1 MKLSKILTYS
11 STFIICGFLSA
22 LPEGPERPQIPLEL
36 KPQADAIKASVEAG
50 EITHEEAR
58 EKIKELLDENKPE
71 LDDNIEEPN
80 SRDFSAE
87 LREVNKA
94 VRGSKL
100 SLKQAKEKI
109 KAIYGEMAEKGE
121 YHSAQRP
128 DKAELSDEVKT
139 QLDGIKEKQEA
150 LHSEL
155 KESLADLGE
164 DATKEEIKAAAQEFK
179 EANKER
185 FEAIKAEHEAIREE
199 LKAARPERPERPQIE
214 LSEELQA
221 KVDDLKQKREELHE
235 AQKEMLT
242 TLKDASKE
250 ERKEIIEQFKE
261 DNKAKHQE
269 IKETAKALKE
279 EIRDQVE
286 TEATRTSD
294 L

>member
-1 MKLSKILTYS
+1 MKKYLITLFAT
-11 STFIICGFLSA
+11 CFLSCTFLFA
-22 LPEGPERPQIPLEL
+22 QSKPGEGFKDRSKPEVSKPEGKPDGATGLEKPEDR
-36 KPQADAIKASVEAG
+36 KPF
-50 EITHEEAR
+50 
-58 EKIKELLDENKPE
+58 EKIKL
-71 LDDNIEEPN
+71 I
-80 SRDFSAE
+80 
-87 LREVNKA
+87 
-94 VRGSKL
+94 
-100 SLKQAKEKI
+100 KEKL
-109 KAIYGEMAEKGE
+109 AENGDIRRP
-121 YHSAQRP
+121 QRP
-128 DKAELSDEVKT
+128 DKGELSEEVKT

-179 EANKER
+179 AANKER
-185 FEAIKAEHEAIREE
+185 FEAIKAQHEAIREE
-199 LKAARPERPERPQIE
+199 LKAARPARPERLQIE
-214 LSEELQA
+214 LSEELKA
-221 KVDDLKQKREELHE
+221 KVANLKDKREELHQ

-279 EIRDQVE
+279 EIREQVE
-286 TEATRTSD
+286 TKATRTSD

>member
-1 MKLSKILTYS
+1 MKKYLITLFATCFLFSNFLFAQSKPGS
-11 STFIICGFLSA
+11 GFKGGTKPEVSK
-22 LPEGPERPQIPLEL
+22 PEGKADGTDRLEKPETR
-36 KPQADAIKASVEAG
+36 KPF
-50 EITHEEAR
+50 
-58 EKIKELLDENKPE
+58 EKIKQAIK
-71 LDDNIEEPN
+71 DDK
-80 SRDFSAE
+80 
-87 LREVNKA
+87 V
-94 VRGSKL
+94 
-100 SLKQAKEKI
+100 KQIKEKL
-109 KAIYGEMAEKGE
+109 AEKGDIKRP
-121 YHSAQRP
+121 QRP
-128 DKAELSDEVKT
+128 DKGKLSEEVKS

-155 KESLADLGE
+155 KERLADLGE
-164 DATKEEIKAAAQEFK
+164 DATKEEIKAAAKEFK

-199 LKAARPERPERPQIE
+199 LNTARPARPERPQIE
-214 LSEELQA
+214 LSEDLKA
-221 KVDDLKQKREELHE
+221 KVANLKDKREELHQ

-250 ERKEIIEQFKE
+250 ERQVIIEQFKE
-261 DNKAKHQE
+261 DNKAKHRE

>member
-1 MKLSKILTYS
+1 MKKYLITLFTTCFLF
-11 STFIICGFLSA
+11 STFLFAQSKPGAGFKDRSKPEVSK
-22 LPEGPERPQIPLEL
+22 PEGKPDGADGLE
-36 KPQADAIKASVEAG
+36 KP
-50 EITHEEAR
+50 EAR
-58 EKIKELLDENKPE
+58 KPFEKIK
-71 LDDNIEEPN
+71 
-80 SRDFSAE
+80 
-87 LREVNKA
+87 
-94 VRGSKL
+94 
-100 SLKQAKEKI
+100 QAIKDGKITQKEAIEKI
-109 KAIYGEMAEKGE
+109 KLIKEKLAENGDIRRP
-121 YHSAQRP
+121 QRP
-128 DKAELSDEVKT
+128 DKGELSEEVKT

-185 FEAIKAEHEAIREE
+185 FEAIKSEHEAIREE
-199 LKAARPERPERPQIE
+199 LKASRPARPERPQIE
-214 LSEELQA
+214 LSEELKA
-221 KVDDLKQKREELHE
+221 KVANLKDKREELHQ

-250 ERKEIIEQFKE
+250 ERKVIIEQFKE
-261 DNKAKHQE
+261 NNKAKHRE